1 MAFGD
6 KPTRPLAP
14 KSASGTF
21 EANQRLAAARYKGNG
36 YSTVP
41 LPTRRA
47 DDIAGTAYAP
57 IRWAI
62 PNFVPEGVSLLAG
75 PKSRGKSF
83 IVLDWALAVARGGS
97 ALGCVPCEPGDVL
110 YLALE
115 DSERRIADR
124 MRAILQGQAA
134 PHGLEIATEWP
145 TLDQGGMDRIEGWV
159 AARENPR
166 LAIIDVLAKV
176 KGTQDRAK
184 GVYDQDYATITPFH
198 KLARDNGLPMLLVHH
213 TNKGAADDPVMRIS
227 GTMGLS
233 GAADTTLVLERAAG
247 SMTGELHIR
256 GRDVAERSVA
266 LQFDPHTGCVTL
278 LGPAQDFRK
287 SEERREIMRFLAD
300 INMPQTPSEIA
311 VALGKKSTNIRYL
324 LFKMKEVGEVSRLG
338 NGKYYVIKSRDHV
351 SVPD

>member
-1 MAFGD
+1 LGLTVAFGD
-6 KPTRPLAP
+6 KPTRPLAS
-14 KSASGTF
+14 KSASRTF
-21 EANQRLAAARYKGNG
+21 EANLRLNAARYKGNG

-47 DDIAGTAYAP
+47 DDIAGTKYAP

-124 MRAILQGQAA
+124 MRAILQGAPA
-134 PHGLEIATEWP
+134 PHGLEIATEWA
-145 TLDQGGMDRIEGWV
+145 TLDQGGMDRIEGWI
-159 AARENPR
+159 ASRENPR
-166 LAIIDVLAKV
+166 LVIVDVLAKV
-176 KGTQDRAK
+176 KGAQDRAK

-213 TNKGAADDPVMRIS
+213 TNKGAAEDPVMRIS

-247 SMTGELHIR
+247 SLTGELHIR

-266 LQFDPHTGCVTL
+266 LQFDPDTGCVTL
-278 LGPAQDFRK
+278 LGPAEDFRK
-287 SEERREIMRFLAD
+287 SEARLD
-300 INMPQTPSEIA
+300 IIKVLKANIEPMTPVEIA
-311 VALGKKSTNIRYL
+311 AAIGKNRSSIRWLLGQMHRKDEI
-324 LFKMKEVGEVSRLG
+324 SRLG
-338 NGKYYVIKSRDHV
+338 NGKYYLVGGGYQ
-351 SVPD
+351 